1 MFKSLRRYYWVSQS
15 FLARHSQIIIKTTGI
30 VLALILIFFLFSRY
44 IPTQKHTL
52 RIGRVGKYTLETFP
66 ADLQALLSDGLV
78 SLNTEGDLS
87 PALAKNWEVKDD
99 GKTYIFTLDNT
110 ISWHDGSALTPEDIS
125 YNFQE
130 VETELGDNTITYRLQ
145 EPFAPFFSVLSRP
158 ILKKNKFGTK
168 EFRLTKTQI
177 GSGVLQSITLE
188 NQVERRIYKFYPTET
203 SALTAYKLGEID
215 TVERLSFVSG
225 ETRADSTSLIESN
238 NQQGAQQSVLFF
250 NNNDVILSSKSA
262 RQALAYAIADKTFGK
277 ERVISPINQSS
288 WAYNN
293 LVKTY
298 DYDQGRAKTLFSQDI
313 QDANSQKLELKT
325 ILPYLDVAESIAES
339 WRDTLGVSVEVKV
352 VSSITSDYQIILA
365 DFTPPLDPDQYSIWH
380 STQPTNFTH
389 FSNLKIDKLLEDGR
403 RTSDQ
408 KLRKE
413 IYQDFQRFLLE
424 DSPAVFLF
432 KSASFTL
439 SRKPLFWLL

>member
-15 FLARHSQIIIKTTGI
+15 FLARHSQIIIRTTGI
-30 VLALILIFFLFSRY
+30 VLAVILIFFLFSRY

-66 ADLQALLSDGLV
+66 ADLQNLLSHGLV
-78 SLNTEGDLS
+78 SLDPEGTVT
-87 PALAKNWEVKDD
+87 PALAKTWEVKDD
-99 GKTYIFTLDNT
+99 GKTYTFTLDSN
-110 ISWHDGSALTPEDIS
+110 ISWHDGSPLTPEDID

-130 VETELGDNTITYRLQ
+130 VGVELGDNTITYRLK

-158 ILKKNKFGTK
+158 ILKKNKFGTRD
-168 EFRLTKTQI
+168 FRLTKTQI
-177 GSGVLQSITLE
+177 SSGVLQSITLE
-188 NQVERRIYKFYPTET
+188 NRSERRIYKFYPTET
-203 SALTAYKLGEID
+203 SSLTAYKLGEID
-215 TVERLSFVSG
+215 TVERLSFVSD
-225 ETRADSTSLIESN
+225 TLRSDSTSLVEDN
-238 NQQGAQQSVLFF
+238 AQQDSVQSVLFF
-250 NNNDVILSSKSA
+250 NNNDVLLSSKPA

-298 DYDQGRAKTLFSQDI
+298 DYDQDRAKTLFSQDI
-313 QDANSQKLELKT
+313 KDISSQKLELKT
-325 ILPYLDVAESIAES
+325 ILPYLDVAESIAQS
-339 WRDTLGVSVEVKV
+339 WRDTLGIQVEVKV
-352 VSSITSDYQIILA
+352 VSSLTSDYQIILA

-408 KLRKE
+408 QLRQE

-439 SRKPLFWLL
+439 SRKPLF

>member
-15 FLARHSQIIIKTTGI
+15 FLARHSQIIIRTTGI
-30 VLALILIFFLFSRY
+30 VLAVILIFFLFSRY

-66 ADLQALLSDGLV
+66 ADLQNLLSHGLV
-78 SLNTEGDLS
+78 SLDPEGTVT
-87 PALAKNWEVKDD
+87 PALAKTWEVKDD
-99 GKTYIFTLDNT
+99 GKTYTFTLDSN
-110 ISWHDGSALTPEDIS
+110 ISWHDGSPLTPEDID

-130 VETELGDNTITYRLQ
+130 VGVELGDNTITYRLK

-158 ILKKNKFGTK
+158 ILKKNKFGTRD
-168 EFRLTKTQI
+168 FRLTKTQI
-177 GSGVLQSITLE
+177 SSGVLQSITLE
-188 NQVERRIYKFYPTET
+188 NRSERRIYKFYPTET
-203 SALTAYKLGEID
+203 SSLTAYKLGEID
-215 TVERLSFVSG
+215 TVERLSFVSD
-225 ETRADSTSLIESN
+225 TLRSDSTSLVEDN
-238 NQQGAQQSVLFF
+238 AQQDSVQSVLFF
-250 NNNDVILSSKSA
+250 NNNDVLLSSKPA

-298 DYDQGRAKTLFSQDI
+298 DYDQDRAKTLFSQDI
-313 QDANSQKLELKT
+313 KDISSQKLELKT
-325 ILPYLDVAESIAES
+325 ILPYLDVAESIAQS
-339 WRDTLGVSVEVKV
+339 WRDTLGIQVEVKV
-352 VSSITSDYQIILA
+352 VSSLTSDYQIILA

-389 FSNLKIDKLLEDGR
+389 FSNLKIYKLLEDGR

-408 KLRKE
+408 QLRQE

-439 SRKPLFWLL
+439 SRKPLF

>member
-1 MFKSLRRYYWVSQS
+1 MFKSFRRYYWVTKS
-15 FLARHSQIIIKTTGI
+15 FLARHNQIIIRTTGI
-30 VLALILIFFLFSRY
+30 VLTLIVIFLLFSRY
-44 IPTQKHTL
+44 LPTPKQTL
-52 RIGRVGKYTLETFP
+52 RLGRVGKFSLETFP
-66 ADLQALLSDGLV
+66 VDLQAMLSHGLV
-78 SLNTEGDLS
+78 SLSMEGVVS
-87 PALAKNWEVKDD
+87 PGLAKSWELKDD
-99 GKTYIFTLDNT
+99 GKTYVFTLDNT
-110 ISWHDGSALTPEDIS
+110 ISWHDGSSLSPSDIS

-130 VETELGDNTITYRLQ
+130 VETELGDNTITYRLK
-145 EPFAPFFSVLSRP
+145 EPFSPFFSALSRP

-168 EFRLTKTQI
+168 EFRLSNTKIST
-177 GSGVLQSITLE
+177 GVLQSVTLE
-188 NQVERRIYKFYPTET
+188 NQLERRIYKFYPTET

-215 TVERLSFVSG
+215 IIERLSFVSDG
-225 ETRADSTSLIESN
+225 MRGDPTNLVTNSN
-238 NQQGAQQSVLFF
+238 QLEAQQSVLFF
-250 NNNDVILSSKSA
+250 NNNDVILSSKST

-277 ERVISPINQSS
+277 ERAISPLNKSS

-298 DYDQGRAKTLFSQDI
+298 DYDSERAKTLFLQDI
-313 QDANSQKLELKT
+313 QDAGAVKLELKT
-325 ILPYLDVAESIAES
+325 ILPYLDVAESIAQS

-352 VSSITSDYQIILA
+352 VSSVTSDYQIILA

-380 STQPTNFTH
+380 STQASNFTH

-432 KSASFTL
+432 QSTSYTL
-439 SRKPLFWLL
+439 SRNPLF